1 LRFVNKEASLF
12 PRIRERSLDFTYQV
26 PLSYTIPGRSYLVPA
41 TIWESSHSGN
51 ENFSRAYTKRSSF
64 LRIIIDRA
72 YRPCLLLPSS
82 DSLPGTLVLYQC
94 TRYSELSAI
103 YSIFLLV
110 TIVLLFDRTYNFYI
124 YIVWQNAMKK
134 SIRVTV
140 CL

>member
-1 LRFVNKEASLF
+1 MNKEASLF

-64 LRIIIDRA
+64 LRIIIDTTIDLA
-72 YRPCLLLPSS
+72 CCCPPSS
-82 DSLPGTLVLYQC
+82 DSLPGTLVLYQVC
-94 TRYSELSAI
+94 TRMYQVLRISAI

-110 TIVLLFDRTYNFYI
+110 TIVLLFDRTYCIIFTYI
-124 YIVWQNAMKK
+124 LYGRMP
-134 SIRVTV
+134 
-140 CL
+140 